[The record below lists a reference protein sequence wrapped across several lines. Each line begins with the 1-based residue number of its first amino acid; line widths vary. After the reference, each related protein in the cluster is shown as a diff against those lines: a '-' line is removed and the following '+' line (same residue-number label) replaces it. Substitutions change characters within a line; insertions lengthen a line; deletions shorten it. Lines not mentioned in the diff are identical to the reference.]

1 MATTDLHGSS
11 APARRRGAGQGVE
24 PAVARVP
31 AVEISV
37 FEVPPGHR
45 WLDVA
50 MAGSLLVITSPL
62 LAAVALVV
70 RCSGTPVLFRHTR
83 VGAGGRLFP
92 MYKFRTMVPEAEA
105 LLAADPDLHRRHR
118 ANGFK
123 LPPDQDHRIT
133 RVGRFLRS
141 TSLDELPQLLN
152 VLRGDMAMVGPRP
165 IVPDELSEYADRQA
179 VEVYLRNRPGITG
192 LWQVSGRGT
201 LNYDQRVALDRRYDE
216 TRSLSVDLGI
226 LVRTIPSVLSRHGA
240 H

>member
-11 APARRRGAGQGVE
+11 APARRRSAGQGVE
-24 PAVARVP
+24 PAAALVP

-105 LLAADPDLHRRHR
+105 LL
-118 ANGFK
+118 
-123 LPPDQDHRIT
+123 
-133 RVGRFLRS
+133 S
-141 TSLDELPQLLN
+141 
-152 VLRGDMAMVGPRP
+152 MC
-165 IVPDELSEYADRQA
+165 
-179 VEVYLRNRPGITG
+179 
-192 LWQVSGRGT
+192 
-201 LNYDQRVALDRRYDE
+201 
-216 TRSLSVDLGI
+216 
-226 LVRTIPSVLSRHGA
+226 
-240 H
+240 